1 MITINLTLAQVQT
14 LISLLDQGVRA
25 TGLKGCMEITPVAQ
39 IIELA
44 VQKYHKE
51 QEEAKNASNAPNS

>member
-1 MITINLTLAQVQT
+1 MITLNLTFAQVQT
-14 LISLLDQGVRA
+14 LLGIVDQGVRA

-44 VQKYHKE
+44 LVKYRKE
-51 QEEAKNASNAPNS
+51 QEANKDVGTSNS